1 MQRQLAALEH
11 EVAELRQ
18 LHERLRESEERFRG
32 AFDNAAIGMAIV
44 SPEGR
49 WLEVNPSL
57 CEIVGYSEQE
67 LLQMTFQDVTHPED
81 LDLDL
86 HNVEHMLCGRL
97 RSYHM
102 EKRYIR
108 KDGHTVWVLLSVS
121 LVHNNE
127 GDPLHFVSQIQDI
140 NARKLA
146 QAARDSLIDQLQQAL
161 EHVRHLRTLVPVC
174 AWCDQIRDAAGNW
187 MQMHA
192 YLRTELK
199 LKLTHGICPDCSTAA
214 MQDGSPNSIPM

>member
-1 MQRQLAALEH
+1 MQQELAALEN
-11 EVAELRQ
+11 EVAGLRQ

-44 SPEGR
+44 SPQGR
-49 WLEVNPSL
+49 WLQVNQSL

-67 LLQMTFQDVTHPED
+67 LLSMTFQDVTHPED

-86 HNVEHMLCGRL
+86 HNVEQMLRGRL

-121 LVHNNE
+121 LVHDKDGE
-127 GDPLHFVSQIQDI
+127 PLHFVSQIQDV

-174 AWCDQIRDAAGNW
+174 AWCDQIRDASGNW
-187 MQMHA
+187 APFDA
-192 YLRTELK
+192 YLRSELK
-199 LKLTHGICPDCSTAA
+199 LKLTHGICPACSSSA
-214 MQDGSPNSIPM
+214 MKDGSPNPKRS